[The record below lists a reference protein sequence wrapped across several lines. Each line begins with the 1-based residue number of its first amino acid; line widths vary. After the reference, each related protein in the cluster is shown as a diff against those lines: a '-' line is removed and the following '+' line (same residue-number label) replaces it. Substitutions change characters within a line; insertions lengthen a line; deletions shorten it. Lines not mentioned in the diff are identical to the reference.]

1 MKQINYLKIHYG
13 KKQPVIKMIGLVCL
27 FLFMS
32 GQLFAQ
38 SGTIKGQIVD
48 SKQEPLMGANVS
60 INGTSAGTVTDENGN
75 FSLQVNQ
82 GATVTFSYVG
92 YLSQE
97 VVIRN
102 FNSLN
107 IVLQEDLQGMNEVV
121 VIGYQTVKKA
131 DLTGAVSVFK
141 PELMKNT
148 IVTGAVSDVLGTVP
162 GVVVRTSGEPGGEG
176 WIEIRGTKSLGSSAP
191 LYVIDGMVVDGGAN
205 RDFNYNDIE
214 SIQVLKDASAA
225 AIYGSKAANGVIIIT
240 TKKGSEGPMK
250 INFSAKS
257 TFQWLPR
264 YDLTGRDQWIKW
276 NDLAFA
282 NAGLAPAQHSDA
294 NTDWQDVVFKTGIV
308 QDYNLSFSGGG
319 KTNQYYISGNYQSN
333 SGATIGTSSERVAFR
348 VNTSSERNFGSK
360 FVFRIG
366 ENLILSNYSINN
378 MDTNPIVDV
387 YRMLPTIPVYDS
399 NNPGGYGYGNG
410 AADVTFG
417 TNSVAKEDLTQTTN
431 NNLRIR
437 GNGFAELEFSKMLKY
452 KINVGVETSSDH
464 YQFLRKSG
472 DWTYNQPLDPS
483 SLNKNMAA
491 YRSLTYDNT
500 LEFNK
505 KIGLNDI
512 NAVVGSSF
520 MHITYEQLW
529 GMKNNILS
537 LSDGSYYTQLDAGTT
552 DPKTGGYLNIEKLF
566 SLFGRVNYAY
576 ADKYLVSGTIRRDA
590 SSKFGPDYRN
600 GIFPSVSAAWRI
612 SKESFFKAKWIN
624 DLKIRANYGVL
635 GSSNIGDYDWMA
647 YINSFPQAILGTDQ
661 HIVSGQTQTQLSNNN
676 LKWEELHE
684 SNFGVDATFLR
695 NRLETSLEYYI
706 STSKDVLTALPLL
719 KSAGNDGGD
728 PNVNAVSM
736 RNTGFELS
744 ATWRDNIGKDWKY
757 SVNLNF
763 STLKN
768 TILEIPASLDGQF
781 TQFDTKSMVGHS
793 IGDWWLI
800 KTDGIFKSMDEV
812 YAHVDK
818 NGNMIQPNA
827 KPGDIRYI
835 DYGGAE
841 KSGEAPI
848 PDGQIT
854 DADRQYC
861 GSSLPKVQLGLN
873 FTLSWKSFDFMLQGS
888 GAFGQVYF
896 NGPRSAMDLFND
908 NSNYRANYDPWTPD
922 NPNAKDPRPLY
933 GDIRNGM
940 AGQDRWLEPGS
951 YFRIKQIGLGYT
963 LPKFKNTTVFDNI
976 RVFAN
981 AQNMITFTKYSGLD
995 PEFRNPTI
1003 WDRGYDWAPFPN
1015 PYGVTLGA
1023 DINF

>member
-1 MKQINYLKIHYG
+1 MKKVKHIFYYLLAISFFVSVTY
-13 KKQPVIKMIGLVCL
+13 Q
-27 FLFMS
+27 S
-32 GQLFAQ
+32 AFAQ
-38 SGTIKGQIVD
+38 ETRQITGKVVDAKGESLPGVTVAVKGTTNGVITDIDGVYKLNDVSSSSVLVFSFVGYTTVE
-48 SKQEPLMGANVS
+48 KNVS
-60 INGTSAGTVTDENGN
+60 G
-75 FSLQVNQ
+75 
-82 GATVTFSYVG
+82 
-92 YLSQE
+92 
-97 VVIRN
+97 
-102 FNSLN
+102 NSLLN
-107 IVLQEDLQGMNEVV
+107 VTLEESTTSLEDLV
-121 VIGYQTVKKA
+121 VIGYQTIKKA

-141 PELMKNT
+141 PDLMKNT
-148 IVTGAVSDVLGTVP
+148 IVTGTVSDVLGTIP
-162 GVVVRTSGEPGGEG
+162 GVVVRTSGEPGAEG
-176 WIEIRGTKSLGSSAP
+176 TVEIRGTKSLGSMSSSLP
-191 LYVIDGMVVDGGAN
+191 LYVIDGMMVDGGAN

-250 INFSAKS
+250 IDFSAKS

-276 NDLAFA
+276 NDMAFA
-282 NAGLAPAQHSDA
+282 NAGLPPANHSDA
-294 NTDWQDVVFKTGIV
+294 NTDWQDVVFKTGVV
-308 QDYNLSFSGGG
+308 QDYNLAFSGGG
-319 KTNQYYISGNYQSN
+319 KTSQYYLSGNYQSN
-333 SGATIGTSSERVAFR
+333 SGVTIGTKSERVTFR
-348 VNTSSERNFGSK
+348 VNTSSERAFSDK

-366 ENLILSNYSINN
+366 ENLILSNYSIDNS
-378 MDTNPIVDV
+378 DTNPIVDV

-417 TNSVAKEDLTQTTN
+417 TNSVAKEDLTQTKN
-431 NNLRIR
+431 YNLRIR

-452 KINVGVETSSDH
+452 KFNVGVETSSDH
-464 YQFLRKSG
+464 YQFLRKLG
-472 DWTYNQPLDPS
+472 DWTYNQPNDPS

-491 YRSLTYDNT
+491 YRSITYDNT

-520 MHITYEQLW
+520 MNITYEQIW
-529 GMKNNILS
+529 GMKNNILT
-537 LSDGSYYTQLDAGTT
+537 LNDGTYYQQLDAGTT
-552 DPKTGGYLNIEKLF
+552 DPKTGGYENIEKLF

-576 ADKYLVSGTIRRDA
+576 AEKYLLSGTIRRDA

-600 GIFPSVSAAWRI
+600 GIFPSVSGAWRI
-612 SKESFFKAKWIN
+612 SKENFFNVDWIN

-647 YINSFPQAILGTDQ
+647 YINSFPQAIFGTDQ
-661 HIVSGQTQTQLSNNN
+661 HIVSGQTQTQLSNSN

-684 SNFGVDATFLR
+684 SNFGVDATLLK
-695 NRLETSLEYYI
+695 NRLDLSAEYYV
-706 STSKDVLTALPLL
+706 STSKDVLTAVPLL
-719 KSAGNDGGD
+719 NSTGNDGGN
-728 PNVNAVSM
+728 PNVNAVSLQN
-736 RNTGFELS
+736 RGFELS
-744 ATWRDNIGKDWKY
+744 ATWRDHIGKDWKY
-757 SVNLNF
+757 SVNINA
-763 STLKN
+763 STTKN
-768 TILEIPASLDGQF
+768 KILELPTSLHGEID
-781 TQFDTKSMVGHS
+781 QFDAKAIVGHP

-827 KPGDIRYI
+827 KPGDIRYV
-835 DYGGAE
+835 DYNG
-841 KSGEAPI
+841 
-848 PDGQIT
+848 DGQIT

-861 GSSLPKVQLGLN
+861 GSSLPKFQLGLN
-873 FTLSWKSFDFMLQGS
+873 FNLSYKNFDFMIQGS
-888 GAFGQVYF
+888 GAFGQIYF

-908 NSNYRANYDPWTPD
+908 NSNYRATYDPWSSD

-951 YFRIKQIGLGYT
+951 YFKIKQIGLGYT
-963 LPKFKNTTVFDNI
+963 LPKFKKYNVFDRI

-981 AQNMITFTKYSGLD
+981 AQNMFTFTKYTGLD

-1015 PYGVTLGA
+1015 PYGVTFGL
-1023 DINF
+1023 DVNF